1 MTEATD
7 TAEATDVPE
16 VTGAVEV
23 ADVPEVADM
32 AEVTGAVEVADVPEV
47 ADMAEVTGAVEVAP
61 VPEGT
66 GVGSDDLWS
75 LLRRHTQARI
85 GLGRSGSAL
94 PTRHRLGL
102 QAAHAAARDA
112 VHSPF
117 DPDAVAAGLAGLPTV
132 RVRSAAGD
140 RPAYL
145 QRPDLGRRL
154 HPMDRA
160 HLPAGDWDVV
170 FVVADGLSSR
180 AVHEHAAAVVRATAT
195 RLPDWRVAPVVLA
208 EQARVA
214 LGDDIAHT
222 MGAALVVVLIGER
235 PGMSAADS
243 LGAYLTY
250 RPVPGTTT
258 DADRNCLSNIRPPL
272 GLTYEAAAGKLA
284 TLMVRARELGGTGVA
299 LKDESASDHGNVP
312 ERIH

>member
-1 MTEATD
+1 M
-7 TAEATDVPE
+7 TDVTTT
-16 VTGAVEV
+16 TGL
-23 ADVPEVADM
+23 
-32 AEVTGAVEVADVPEV
+32 
-47 ADMAEVTGAVEVAP
+47 
-61 VPEGT
+61 
-66 GVGSDDLWS
+66 DDLWP

-85 GLGRSGSAL
+85 GLGRSGPAL

-102 QAAHAAARDA
+102 QSAHAAARDA

-117 DPDAVAAGLAGLPTV
+117 EPDTVTAGLPGVPTV

-140 RPAYL
+140 RLTYL

-154 HPMDRA
+154 DPVDRA

-180 AVHEHAAAVVRATAT
+180 AVHEHAAAMVRATTA
-195 RLPDWRVAPVVLA
+195 RLPDWRLAPVVLA

-214 LGDDIAHT
+214 LGDDIAHA

-250 RPVPGTTT
+250 RPVPGVTT
-258 DADRNCLSNIRPPL
+258 DADRNCLSNIRPPR
-272 GLTYEAAAGKLA
+272 GLAYETAAGKLA
-284 TLMVRARELGGTGVA
+284 GLMGRARELGRTGVE
-299 LKDESASDHGNVP
+299 LKDESDHG
-312 ERIH
+312 EMTDRIL

>member
-1 MTEATD
+1 MTEVT
-7 TAEATDVPE
+7 TAGLDE
-16 VTGAVEV
+16 
-23 ADVPEVADM
+23 
-32 AEVTGAVEVADVPEV
+32 
-47 ADMAEVTGAVEVAP
+47 
-61 VPEGT
+61 
-66 GVGSDDLWS
+66 LWP

-85 GLGRSGSAL
+85 GLGRSGPAL

-117 DPDAVAAGLAGLPTV
+117 DPDAVAAGLRGLPTV

-140 RPAYL
+140 RLTYL

-154 HPMDRA
+154 DPVDRA
-160 HLPAGDWDVV
+160 HLPAGGDWDVV

-180 AVHEHAAAVVRATAT
+180 AVHEHAAAVVRATAA
-195 RLPDWRVAPVVLA
+195 RLPDWRIAPVVLA

-214 LGDDIAHT
+214 LGDDIAHA
-222 MGAALVVVLIGER
+222 MGTAMVVVLIGER

-250 RPVPGTTT
+250 RPTPGVTT

-284 TLMVRARELGGTGVA
+284 ALLNRGRELGRTGVA
-299 LKDESASDHGNVP
+299 LKDETDADVTAQGALEAP
-312 ERIH
+312 ATAPPAP

>member
-1 MTEATD
+1 MA
-7 TAEATDVPE
+7 AGPE
-16 VTGAVEV
+16 PDE
-23 ADVPEVADM
+23 
-32 AEVTGAVEVADVPEV
+32 
-47 ADMAEVTGAVEVAP
+47 
-61 VPEGT
+61 
-66 GVGSDDLWS
+66 LWP

-85 GLGRSGSAL
+85 GLGRAGSGL

-117 DPDAVAAGLAGLPTV
+117 APEVVAAALTGMPTV

-140 RPAYL
+140 RLTYL

-154 HPMDRA
+154 DPTDRA
-160 HLPAGDWDVV
+160 HLPVGPWDVV

-180 AVHEHAAAVVRATAT
+180 AVHEHAAAMVRATTT
-195 RLPDWRVAPVVLA
+195 RLPGWRIAPVVLA

-214 LGDDIAHT
+214 LGDDIASA
-222 MGAALVVVLIGER
+222 MGATMAVVLVGER

-250 RPVPGTTT
+250 RPTPGATT

-272 GLTYEAAAGKLA
+272 GLSYETAATKLA
-284 TLMVRARELGGTGVA
+284 ALMARGRELGLTGVE
-299 LKDESASDHGNVP
+299 LKDESDHADVLD
-312 ERIH
+312 RLR